1 MHAYS
6 LVWLK
11 SDRIRFLIVGL
22 KHLIYSIDSRI
33 TPACICSI
41 RLDSDFTFCAGS
53 ILFSHMLFLTPWNY
67 ECACVCACA
76 CVWHGRFSGWWA
88 ERPQS
93 KHKERITQF
102 IQQLKDSFDTK
113 FITKNTY
120 YFYKVTESIKLNRYF
135 KLFLH
140 FEADLVYLHVRISVT
155 VPCGFA
161 CFSFSTP
168 PLLDDHFASHASVFF
183 PLF

>member
-1 MHAYS
+1 MHAYT

-53 ILFSHMLFLTPWNY
+53 ILFSHMLFLTPRNY
-67 ECACVCACA
+67 ECACVCACV

-135 KLFLH
+135 KLF
-140 FEADLVYLHVRISVT
+140 
-155 VPCGFA
+155 FA
-161 CFSFSTP
+161 FRSRLGLLACEDQCDST
-168 PLLDDHFASHASVFF
+168 LWFC
-183 PLF
+183 LF